1 MPFHWLRYSCTTLT
15 TEYSTRKQTFQILAE
30 VLSKILELDPV
41 RWGFRFVFA
50 FGHGQVTSICTAR
63 LSRCLLKVCVS
74 KKGFGL
80 RA

>member
-41 RWGFRFVFA
+41 RWGFRFVIA
-50 FGHGQVTSICTAR
+50 FGHGLVTSIRTGMPVRMSTHDAR
-63 LSRCLLKVCVS
+63 Q
-74 KKGFGL
+74 
-80 RA
+80 